1 MYKKNYPQRI
11 LIVNLLVPVLQIT
24 LFCLCIGQPPKQLH
38 IGYVNYDNL
47 GYESGGIKINIGQDI
62 IDEMD
67 HTKVVKVRK
76 IYFNI
81 IYFISFILN

>member
-1 MYKKNYPQRI
+1 MEYKNSIKSFLNRI

-24 LFCLCIGQPPKQLH
+24 LFCFCIGRPPKSLP

-47 GYESGGIKINIGQDI
+47 GYDVNGLNINIGQDI

-67 HTKVVKVRK
+67 HTKVLKVR
-76 IYFNI
+76 NI
-81 IYFISFILN
+81 SLY